1 MGPRGSPSVNL
12 RSRLTAASGA
22 TTRDLPEVLLYG
34 SMAAPSSETK
44 IVAQKY
50 ELVREIGRGGMG
62 AIYEGRNR
70 TTLKR
75 CAVKLLSSE
84 VAASE
89 EMVRRFFREAQASSV
104 VESEHVVQVFDSGFD
119 GDNGHPYLVMEL
131 LSGED
136 LEHVLLRL
144 GALEPNA
151 AARVALQAATGLA
164 KAHAQGVVHRD
175 IKPGNLFLS
184 KRDSGEHLVK
194 ILDFGI
200 AKVRMQVLHDSVGGL
215 TRTGSILGTPYY
227 MSPEQSRG
235 LPTIDA
241 RSDVWSLGVVL
252 FEMLTG
258 RVPFA
263 DAQTLGD
270 LMVAIITTK
279 VPMVQDLAP
288 WVSADLAEIV
298 HTALSRDLGVR
309 YTDGGVMR
317 DALAR
322 FVRDGGRLTPELLVA
337 PSATLKA
344 QHAARVSA
352 ADHRVVQ
359 PSDQPP
365 ALAATA
371 GTPDS
376 RGKPRRRGV
385 FVLSA
390 LLAGG
395 AAIAGGAILMRPA
408 PGASLPEPLP
418 SSNEP
423 VAVARPNAPLVL
435 PQHDIRRFE
444 LLVTP
449 RASVEVDGTAYPNA
463 NGRVTIEGQLGSTHS
478 VVVTLDRARKVE
490 TIVVSEQGL
499 VPSRIELEPMTEA
512 PVSKRPGAPREKPTS
527 AAPEAPKAGLKASA
541 PKSAPSDP
549 KAKKDVR
556 LNESTSEFE

>member
-1 MGPRGSPSVNL
+1 
-12 RSRLTAASGA
+12 
-22 TTRDLPEVLLYG
+22 
-34 SMAAPSSETK
+34 MAAPSSETR

-151 AARVALQAATGLA
+151 AARVAFQAATGLA
-164 KAHAQGVVHRD
+164 KAHSQGVVHRD

-288 WVSADLAEIV
+288 WVPAELAELV
-298 HTALSRDLGVR
+298 HTALSRDLNVR
-309 YTDGGVMR
+309 YADAGVMR

-344 QHAARVSA
+344 QHADRVSA
-352 ADHRVVQ
+352 ADHRVIRA
-359 PSDQPP
+359 SDQPP

-371 GTPDS
+371 PTTERG
-376 RGKPRRRGV
+376 GKPRRRGV

-390 LLAGG
+390 LLVAGAAVGGG
-395 AAIAGGAILMRPA
+395 AVLMRPA
-408 PGASLPEPLP
+408 PGASQPERLP
-418 SSNEP
+418 SSSEP
-423 VAVARPNAPLVL
+423 APSAATAAPNAPLVL
-435 PQHDIRRFE
+435 PQQDIRRFE

-449 RASVEVDGTAYPNA
+449 QASVEVDGTARPNA
-463 NGRVTIEGQLGSTHS
+463 NGRVIIEAPLGSTHAI
-478 VVVTLDRARKVE
+478 VVTLDRARKVE
-490 TIVVSEQGL
+490 TVVVSEQGL
-499 VPSRIELEPMTEA
+499 VPSRIELEPASEA
-512 PVSKRPGAPREKPTS
+512 PVSKRPRTPGEKR
-527 AAPEAPKAGLKASA
+527 AAAEPEAARTGQKPGA
-541 PKSAPSDP
+541 PKSTPSD
-549 KAKKDVR
+549 AKKAVR